1 MSDHPFDEATA
12 LEPAG
17 DGTWDG
23 AITDGWATPRGPL
36 GGYVMAI
43 VLRGFELAIG
53 DPARSARSA
62 TMHFMRPPEVG
73 PVRVNAQVQR
83 TGRSLTTVSGRLSQE
98 GKLIGMAL
106 GAYSTAWDAPVL
118 EDTEPMP
125 AVDPAQGREP
135 INTSPRKGA
144 APPDFTKRI
153 TMQPRFG
160 ETPFSGGSSGE
171 VGGWMGLIEERPLD
185 ALSLAVLADAWF
197 PAPWPR
203 LTEFAAAPTID
214 LTIHYRTALPLDDTL
229 VLGRFRNRMVR
240 DGFFDEDGE
249 LWTPDGQLI
258 AQSRQLA
265 LLIEAKAPGP
275 EPTPGG

>member
-1 MSDHPFDEATA
+1 MGDHAFDEATA
-12 LEPAG
+12 LAPAG
-17 DGTWDG
+17 DGVWDG

-43 VLRGFELAIG
+43 LMRAFELAID
-53 DPARSARSA
+53 DPSRTARSA
-62 TMHFMRPPEVG
+62 TMHFMRPPEAG
-73 PVRVNAQVQR
+73 PVKAYAQVQR
-83 TGRSLTTVSGRLSQE
+83 SGRSLTTVSGRLTQ
-98 GKLIGMAL
+98 GDKLIGMAL
-106 GAYSTAWDAPVL
+106 GAYSTPWEAPAL
-118 EDTEPMP
+118 DDTEAMP
-125 AVDPAQGREP
+125 KVAPPEGREP
-135 INTSPRKGA
+135 LSVGPRKGA
-144 APPDFTKRI
+144 PPPDFAQRV

-214 LTIHYRTALPLDDTL
+214 LTVHFRSSLPLDDQL
-229 VLGRFRNRMVR
+229 LLGRFRNRMVR

-265 LLIEAKAPGP
+265 LLIGAS
-275 EPTPGG
+275 

>member
-1 MSDHPFDEATA
+1 MNDHAFDEATG
-12 LEPAG
+12 LTPAG
-17 DGTWDG
+17 EGVWDG
-23 AITDGWATPRGPL
+23 AIADGWATPRGPL

-43 VLRGFELAIG
+43 VMRGFELAID
-53 DPARSARSA
+53 DPSRSARSA
-62 TMHFMRPPEVG
+62 TMHFMRPPEPG
-73 PVRVNAQVQR
+73 PVKVYAKVQR
-83 TGRSLTTVSGRLSQE
+83 SGRSLTTISGRLAQ
-98 GKLIGMAL
+98 GDKLIGMAL
-106 GAYSTAWDAPVL
+106 GAYSPPWEGPLL
-118 EDTEPMP
+118 EDTERMP
-125 AVDPAQGREP
+125 EVEPPQGREP
-135 INTSPRKGA
+135 IIVGPREGA
-144 APPDFTKRI
+144 PPPDFSQRI

-214 LTIHYRTALPLDDTL
+214 LTVHFRVSLPLPDQL
-229 VLGRFRNRMVR
+229 LLGRFRNRLVR

-249 LWTPDGQLI
+249 LWTPDGTLV

-265 LLIEAKAPGP
+265 LLIGPKAS
-275 EPTPGG
+275 

>member
-1 MSDHPFDEATA
+1 MTDHAFDEATR

-17 DGTWDG
+17 DGVWDG
-23 AITDGWATPRGPL
+23 AIADGWATPRGPL

-43 VLRGFELAIG
+43 LMRAFELAID
-53 DPARSARSA
+53 DPTRTARSA

-73 PVRVNAQVQR
+73 PVRASAQVQR
-83 TGRSLTTVSGRLSQE
+83 SGRSLTTVSGRLTQ
-98 GKLIGMAL
+98 GDKLIGMAL
-106 GAYSTAWDAPVL
+106 GAYSTPWEAPIL

-125 AVDPAQGREP
+125 EVEPPEGREP
-135 INTSPRKGA
+135 LSVGPSEGRQ
-144 APPDFTKRI
+144 PPDFTQRI

-160 ETPFSGGSSGE
+160 ETPFSGGTSGE

-214 LTIHYRTALPLDDTL
+214 LTVHYRVSLPRDDALL
-229 VLGRFRNRMVR
+229 LGRFRNRMVH

-258 AQSRQLA
+258 VQSRQLA
-265 LLIEAKAPGP
+265 LLIGAS
-275 EPTPGG
+275 

>member
-1 MSDHPFDEATA
+1 MTDYAFDEATA
-12 LEPAG
+12 LTPAG
-17 DGTWDG
+17 ESVWDG

-43 VLRGFELAIG
+43 LMRGFELAIG
-53 DPARSARSA
+53 DPSRSARSA
-62 TMHFMRPPEVG
+62 TMHFMRPPEPG
-73 PVRVNAQVQR
+73 PVKVYAQVQR
-83 TGRSLTTVSGRLSQE
+83 AGRSLTTISGRLSQKD
-98 GKLIGMAL
+98 KLIGMAL
-106 GAYSTAWDAPVL
+106 GAYSAPWEGPLL
-118 EDTEPMP
+118 EDTERMP
-125 AVDPAQGREP
+125 DVEPAQGREP
-135 INTSPRKGA
+135 ISVGPREGA
-144 APPDFTKRI
+144 PPPDFSQRI

-171 VGGWMGLIEERPLD
+171 VGGWTGLIEERPLD

-214 LTIHYRTALPLDDTL
+214 LTVHFRVSLPLPDQL
-229 VLGRFRNRMVR
+229 LLGRFRNRLVR

-249 LWTPDGQLI
+249 LWTPDGTLV

-265 LLIEAKAPGP
+265 LLIGAKAD
-275 EPTPGG
+275 